1 MNHSTIF
8 ASLSREI
15 RDFCRVADHQI
26 SNYKRLATQAA
37 NRRLLDRFDGAVLF
51 CASIDAI
58 DPETYLNI
66 RHTAEAIF
74 CDLNRLRKLND
85 KVWGSGDAEEAILHD
100 IAQSIAKLEMTATDL
115 IRPKARIINTNS

>member
-1 MNHSTIF
+1 MTHNTVL
-8 ASLSREI
+8 ASLAREI
-15 RDFCRVADHQI
+15 RDFCRVAEYQTTHH
-26 SNYKRLATQAA
+26 KRLATQAS

-51 CASIDAI
+51 CSSIDAI

-85 KVWGSGDAEEAILHD
+85 KVWGSGDPEQAILLHLKVLTPD
-100 IAQSIAKLEMTATDL
+100 
-115 IRPKARIINTNS
+115 